1 MRVLMINGSAHQ
13 FGCTY
18 TALQTV
24 ADVLNAESIKSEI
37 AWLGDKPI
45 QDCLNCRACLKLGK
59 CIFEDDIVNELIEKS
74 KLADGFVFGA
84 PVSYAHPGGRILSV
98 LDRIFMAGGKHLQ
111 YKPGAALVTARRS
124 GTTAALDV
132 LNKYFTMNKMPVIA
146 SQYWNVVYGRTPE
159 ETRQDIEG
167 IQTLRILGQNMVWMM
182 KSLEIARQNG
192 LYRPEE
198 VARQKTNF
206 IR

>member
-1 MRVLMINGSAHQ
+1 
-13 FGCTY
+13 
-18 TALQTV
+18 
-24 ADVLNAESIKSEI
+24 
-37 AWLGDKPI
+37 
-45 QDCLNCRACLKLGK
+45 
-59 CIFEDDIVNELIEKS
+59 
-74 KLADGFVFGA
+74 
-84 PVSYAHPGGRILSV
+84 
-98 LDRIFMAGGKHLQ
+98 MAGGKHLQ